1 MIYAVSDLHGCSEK
15 YKRLMEAIRFCD
27 SDTLYILGDVVD
39 RGDGGIGILL
49 DMMERQNVI
58 PIIGNHE
65 SLALGVMKKI
75 AAVPAVS
82 KSLEKTTSYT
92 LWMLSGGDVTAEAF
106 CALDR
111 KTQEKIIEY
120 IESFMIY
127 DEISVNG
134 RRFHLSHTLP
144 DYDPDKQIHDVSY
157 LEFIYGEPD
166 YAVPYGSDTYFVTGH
181 TMTMLIDREFAGR
194 IYQKNN
200 HIAIDCGAS
209 FGYPLGCI
217 CLDTLEEIYVE

>member
-1 MIYAVSDLHGCSEK
+1 MIYAISDLHGCSEK
-15 YKRLMEAIRFCD
+15 YKRLLKTIRFCD
-27 SDTLYILGDVVD
+27 ADTLYVLGDVVD

-49 DMMERQNVI
+49 DMEKRPNVI
-58 PIIGNHE
+58 PVIGNHE

-75 AAVPAVS
+75 AATDGSRAIENT
-82 KSLEKTTSYT
+82 KAYK
-92 LWMLSGGDVTAEAF
+92 LWMLSGGDVTEQAF
-106 CALDR
+106 RALD
-111 KTQEKIIEY
+111 KQTQKRVIEY

-144 DYDPDKQIHDVSY
+144 DYDPNKPIHDVSF

-166 YAVPYGSDTYFVTGH
+166 YAVSYGSDALFVTGH
-181 TMTMLIDREFAGR
+181 TMTMLIDREYAGR

-217 CLDTLEEIYVE
+217 CLDTMEEVYVE